1 MKREINMDNK
11 TTNLGLKL
19 FRLVL
24 IAGLTVHFAIVG
36 LHLMPDNP
44 IKHRYE
50 AEIRHYVFP
59 YFGQSWK
66 LFAPNPV
73 NSNLSI
79 LIQFQ
84 DYKNGKATPS
94 QWLDICQPL
103 IQERRSNFWSPSQ
116 RILKTFSGSVMNLL
130 ENRSKAYEYVHKE
143 FAAKD
148 SLKSAQIVKKAI
160 DISAG
165 HKAILSYS
173 KFAHN
178 NYMGKNHIAPPD
190 SSFVV
195 YRVIESK
202 FPRFSKRNLDHF
214 NLDNYQYSQ
223 IRTHEYR
230 IL

>member
-1 MKREINMDNK
+1 MDNNTK
-11 TTNLGLKL
+11 NLGLKL

-24 IAGLTVHFAIVG
+24 IAGLAVHFAIIG

-44 IKHRYE
+44 IKHQY
-50 AEIRHYVFP
+50 ADQIRGYVYP

-79 LIQFQ
+79 MIQFQ
-84 DYKNGKATPS
+84 DYKNGKAASS
-94 QWLDICQPL
+94 QWLDICKPL
-103 IQERRSNFWSPSQ
+103 IDERRNNFWSPSQ

-130 ENRSKAYEYVHKE
+130 ENRSKAYEYVSKE
-143 FAAKD
+143 FTAKD
-148 SLKSAQIVKKAI
+148 SLKSARIVRQAI
-160 DISAG
+160 EISAG

-173 KFAHN
+173 RFAHN
-178 NYMGKNHIAPPD
+178 NYMGANKISPD
-190 SSFVV
+190 SSFVI

-202 FPRFSKRNLDHF
+202 FPRFSKRDLDHF
-214 NLDNYQYSQ
+214 DLNNYKYSQ